1 MSANDDSITQTTKIE
16 DRRIFI
22 EKIQKWAKLD
32 TQLKIINEKIKDIRD
47 MKNDLTD
54 DICEYAEN
62 NNVNA
67 KINIGDGQLII
78 SERKIYSPL
87 SYAYIEECLE
97 KIIDDEEHIEFIIN
111 YLRDNREV
119 EIVKEIRRT
128 KTK

>member
-1 MSANDDSITQTTKIE
+1 MSDKDDSRTQ
-16 DRRIFI
+16 FI

-32 TQLKIINEKIKDIRD
+32 TQLKMINEKIKDIRD
-47 MKNDLTD
+47 MKNNLTD
-54 DICEYAEN
+54 DICEYVEN

-78 SERKIYSPL
+78 SEKKIYSPL

-97 KIIDDEEHIEFIIN
+97 KIIDDEEHIDFIIN

>member
-1 MSANDDSITQTTKIE
+1 MSANDDSITQTSKIE

>member
-1 MSANDDSITQTTKIE
+1 MSANDDPITQTSKIE

-32 TQLKIINEKIKDIRD
+32 TQLKMINETIKDIRD
-47 MKNDLTD
+47 MKNNLTD

>member
-1 MSANDDSITQTTKIE
+1 MSANDDSITQTSKIE

-119 EIVKEIRRT
+119 EIVKEIRRN